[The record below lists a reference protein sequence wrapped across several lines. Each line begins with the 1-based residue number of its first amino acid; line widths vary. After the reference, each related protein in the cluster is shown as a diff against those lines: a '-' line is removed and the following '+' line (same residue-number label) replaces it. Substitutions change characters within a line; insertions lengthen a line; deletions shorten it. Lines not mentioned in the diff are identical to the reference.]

1 MLLNRTPGG
10 KAAGEG
16 GHGQV
21 KTIKRYFTQS
31 DWLLLFLCMSCS
43 AMSVTVLIS
52 YGLYQQGGWRDAIV
66 QGAASLLG
74 IVGALILS
82 RIDYR
87 LLANVWPVHVVLT
100 WGLVLLTLVKNKTIG
115 PITLGYAPSGTEN
128 YSWIRVGPLSLQ
140 PTELAKISFILTF
153 AMHLDNVREKVNQ
166 PAVLA
171 KLLLHILVPAAL
183 IHIQGDDGTVLIFL
197 SIGAVMLFSAGISLR
212 YVFGAITLAV
222 CGVAA
227 MLVTGKG
234 LSSYQIQRVM
244 ALYDSSLATTNPQLY
259 KEVMYQQDAG
269 RVSIGSGQIFGRGL
283 FQPDHNYV
291 PEARNDFLFSYMAE
305 GIGFVGC
312 VIVLIVLFSIAFKTL
327 ATALRSRE
335 PLGTHIC
342 AGVFASLLFQ
352 IIVNLGMNLRLL
364 PVIGVTLPF
373 FSSGGSSALMMYL
386 CMGLVLS
393 VYAHNPK
400 VEDMFE
406 QR

>member
-1 MLLNRTPGG
+1 M
-10 KAAGEG
+10 
-16 GHGQV
+16 

-140 PTELAKISFILTF
+140 PTELAKISFIL
-153 AMHLDNVREKVNQ
+153 
-166 PAVLA
+166 
-171 KLLLHILVPAAL
+171 
-183 IHIQGDDGTVLIFL
+183 

-259 KEVMYQQDAG
+259 NEVMYQQDAG

>member
-1 MLLNRTPGG
+1 MVFKVIRQYF
-10 KAAGEG
+10 KATDRAYIATCVFCSVLSVITLISL
-16 GHGQV
+16 GQV
-21 KTIKRYFTQS
+21 
-31 DWLLLFLCMSCS
+31 
-43 AMSVTVLIS
+43 A
-52 YGLYQQGGWRDAIV
+52 GGFARDAFDGSITGLGSYRNAFV
-66 QGAASLLG
+66 QGVASLLG
-74 IVGALILS
+74 LVCAIVLS
-82 RIDYR
+82 CIDYR
-87 LLANVWPVHVVLT
+87 SLARIWPVHVVGT
-100 WGLVLLTLVKNKTIG
+100 WTLVLLTLTHLSIG
-115 PITLGYAPSGTEN
+115 PLTLGWHPEGTDN
-128 YSWIRVGPLSLQ
+128 YSWIRLGPLSLQ

-259 KEVMYQQDAG
+259 NEVMYQQDAG